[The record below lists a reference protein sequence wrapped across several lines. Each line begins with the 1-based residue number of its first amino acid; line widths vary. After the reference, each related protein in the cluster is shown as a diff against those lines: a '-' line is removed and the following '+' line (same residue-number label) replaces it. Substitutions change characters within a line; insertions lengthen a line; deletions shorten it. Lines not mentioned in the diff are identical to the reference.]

1 VSPLELVAGQR
12 VHSPRPARV
21 RVSRDA
27 TPRAVP
33 LIDGGFSLRPPAL
46 GLEFLHVRC
55 RAGDV
60 RGRPPRGP
68 AGGGVRARARSVY
81 SVTRPGVDR
90 RGFASPAPAASP
102 RSLLTHTHKLRFMRT
117 LSTLTHEG
125 GAPGHTHRMP
135 RLSNSIFVT
144 RTSLYAT
151 YTPLPCDAHKIDSA
165 T

>member
-1 VSPLELVAGQR
+1 MSPLELVAGQR

-60 RGRPPRGP
+60 RGLRKVSAAG
-68 AGGGVRARARSVY
+68 AGGRGAGAGAASGAVRSVY

-102 RSLLTHTHKLRFMRT
+102 RSLLTHTHKLRT
-117 LSTLTHEG
+117 LSTLTHE
-125 GAPGHTHRMP
+125 ALARQA
-135 RLSNSIFVT
+135 T
-144 RTSLYAT
+144 RTACRAQYIRYA
-151 YTPLPCDAHKIDSA
+151 D
-165 T
+165 